1 MATDKKI
8 SDLDPIPGSAR
19 PADEDLLITAREDST
34 NFKIPFSGFAQHSAE
49 RVNSAF
55 TTGDQTINGVK
66 TFSSFIMGNISGKL
80 SGVARYAQDGVY
92 TTGDQTIGG
101 VKTFSNFIF
110 SNVSGNLSGIAR
122 HVQDGVYT
130 TGNQTID
137 GVKTFSDFI
146 SGNVSGNLS
155 GTARYVEH
163 GVYTTGDQTIAGEK
177 TFSNFIKGNV
187 SGNLSGTAR
196 YVQDGVYTT
205 GDQTINGVKT
215 FSSFISGNLSG
226 TAIYAKYVQSG
237 VYTSGDQNI
246 YGTKDFKGELLLSGS
261 PVLTEDN
268 FGGSIKD
275 VVYLTGNQFLSGD
288 KTFYEYIKPSGGIV
302 ASNEEPIVIT
312 DGGNPNSYKFSKKSL
327 SLAFES
333 GVFITGGAAGG
344 KSDLHVEGTVF
355 ADRINSL
362 EDIVG
367 ESGAMVFTD
376 GRDPALFEGPDKS
389 LSMAFQSGVFITGGA
404 GGEKANLHVEGT
416 VFADRID
423 SLEDIVGESG
433 AMVFT
438 DGRDPALFEGPDK
451 SLAMAFQSGVFITG
465 GVGGEKAN
473 LHVEGTVFA
482 DRIDSLEDI
491 VGESGAMVFTDG
503 RDPALFEGPDKSLS
517 MAFQSGVFI
526 TGGVGGEK
534 ANLHVEG
541 TVFADRIDSL
551 EDIVGESGAMVFTD
565 GRDPALFEGPDKS
578 LSMAFQSGVFIT
590 GGVGGEKAN
599 LHVEGTVFADRIDS
613 LEDIIG
619 ESGAM
624 VFTDGRDPA
633 LFEGP
638 DKSLSMAFQ
647 SGVFITGEAGET
659 ADLFVQGS
667 GIFYGGVR
675 INGDLEVDS
684 LNVASIVSHDYIYS
698 HFTQDTNG
706 NQDFFIPLHAGEG
719 VINESNTPFASR
731 GHTLVTPY
739 KGRINKIMLRARGGS
754 KNPGNTTFTVCT
766 GHNPIIGGSSHVF
779 NEEAVTIAGVD
790 RASTYSFNFTNPL
803 HFNQGSVILI
813 KGKCAQSTSSLWTVT
828 AEINYTID

>member
-389 LSMAFQSGVFITGGA
+389 LSMAFQSGVFITGG
-404 GGEKANLHVEGT
+404 
-416 VFADRID
+416 
-423 SLEDIVGESG
+423 
-433 AMVFT
+433 
-438 DGRDPALFEGPDK
+438 
-451 SLAMAFQSGVFITG
+451 
-465 GVGGEKAN
+465 
-473 LHVEGTVFA
+473 
-482 DRIDSLEDI
+482 
-491 VGESGAMVFTDG
+491 
-503 RDPALFEGPDKSLS
+503 
-517 MAFQSGVFI
+517 
-526 TGGVGGEK
+526 
-534 ANLHVEG
+534 
-541 TVFADRIDSL
+541 
-551 EDIVGESGAMVFTD
+551 
-565 GRDPALFEGPDKS
+565 
-578 LSMAFQSGVFIT
+578 
-590 GGVGGEKAN
+590 VGGEKAN

>member
-66 TFSSFIMGNISGKL
+66 TFSSFIMGNVSGNL
-80 SGVARYAQDGVY
+80 SGVARYVQDGVY

-389 LSMAFQSGVFITGGA
+389 LAMAFQSGVFITGGA
-404 GGEKANLHVEGT
+404 
-416 VFADRID
+416 
-423 SLEDIVGESG
+423 
-433 AMVFT
+433 
-438 DGRDPALFEGPDK
+438 
-451 SLAMAFQSGVFITG
+451 
-465 GVGGEKAN
+465 GGEKAN

-613 LEDIIG
+613 LEDIVG

-675 INGDLEVDS
+675 VNGDLEVDS

-731 GHTLVTPY
+731 GHTIVTPY

>member
-389 LSMAFQSGVFITGGA
+389 LSMAFQSGVFITG
-404 GGEKANLHVEGT
+404 
-416 VFADRID
+416 
-423 SLEDIVGESG
+423 
-433 AMVFT
+433 
-438 DGRDPALFEGPDK
+438 
-451 SLAMAFQSGVFITG
+451 
-465 GVGGEKAN
+465 
-473 LHVEGTVFA
+473 
-482 DRIDSLEDI
+482 
-491 VGESGAMVFTDG
+491 
-503 RDPALFEGPDKSLS
+503 
-517 MAFQSGVFI
+517 
-526 TGGVGGEK
+526 
-534 ANLHVEG
+534 
-541 TVFADRIDSL
+541 
-551 EDIVGESGAMVFTD
+551 
-565 GRDPALFEGPDKS
+565 
-578 LSMAFQSGVFIT
+578 
-590 GGVGGEKAN
+590 
-599 LHVEGTVFADRIDS
+599 
-613 LEDIIG
+613 
-619 ESGAM
+619 
-624 VFTDGRDPA
+624 
-633 LFEGP
+633 
-638 DKSLSMAFQ
+638 
-647 SGVFITGEAGET
+647 EAGET